1 MGLFFLVAGAFLA
14 FNQAFL
20 SKRFVKQFGEYPTL
34 IIGLSLCVIGI
45 IAITL
50 TNNFYFFIGF
60 YYILNLGLSLC
71 FPTFNALISIHANP
85 EKLGAVMGI
94 SESIGS
100 FAMALFPVIAA
111 LLYTQ
116 IGFELYYIIS
126 TLPLIALILA
136 IKSIRRLGTK
146 AFE

>member
-1 MGLFFLVAGAFLA
+1 M
-14 FNQAFL
+14 
-20 SKRFVKQFGEYPTL
+20 L
-34 IIGLSLCVIGI
+34 ITWVIKI
-45 IAITL
+45 
-50 TNNFYFFIGF
+50 NFYFFIGF

-111 LLYTQ
+111 LMYTQ
-116 IGFELYYIIS
+116 LGFELYYIIS
-126 TLPLIALILA
+126 GLPFIALILA
-136 IKSIRRLGTK
+136 VKAIRKLGTK